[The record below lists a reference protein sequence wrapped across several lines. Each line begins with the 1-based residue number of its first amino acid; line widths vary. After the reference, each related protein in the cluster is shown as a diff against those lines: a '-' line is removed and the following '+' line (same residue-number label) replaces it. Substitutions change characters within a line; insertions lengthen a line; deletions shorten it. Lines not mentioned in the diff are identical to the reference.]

1 MGVRAAIR
9 ENRATV
15 ICGVLIAVALAAGF
29 AIRGLVGAG
38 GPHLVALVHD
48 ADGKVHELPLDRDA
62 SLTVTTS
69 LGTNVIEVR
78 DGAVHMASADCPNR
92 TCVMAAPL
100 SSPGAQII
108 CLPHRLWIEVAPAGS
123 KGGSMDV
130 SLAEDIE
137 GVDLVSR

>member
-15 ICGVLIAVALAAGF
+15 ICGVLIAIALVAGF
-29 AIRGLVGAG
+29 VARGLVGRSG
-38 GPHLVALVHD
+38 QHLVALVHD

-78 DGAVHMASADCPNR
+78 DGAVLMASADCPNR
-92 TCVMAAPL
+92 TCVMVAPL

-123 KGGSMDV
+123 EGGSMDV